1 MLRTASA
8 NVLPEE
14 TFADIGLG
22 HSTGFFLADQYA
34 KKIQS
39 MVDEAITV
47 IETVKKIPD
56 FNANLSVEL
65 AFSCA
70 SMKAFTSDPRAD
82 ERYLETD
89 EEPVS
94 DNKFISNVHQNCF
107 IAFQKRLCRPA
118 CLTYNLDLL

>member
-1 MLRTASA
+1 MGQNHAA
-8 NVLPEE
+8 
-14 TFADIGLG
+14 
-22 HSTGFFLADQYA
+22 GFELADEYA
-34 KKIQS
+34 TKIQS

-70 SMKAFTSDPRAD
+70 SMKAFTSDPRVD
-82 ERYLETD
+82 ERYLDLD

-94 DNKFISNVHQNCF
+94 DNHKEEFLRYSIQLV
-107 IAFQKRLCRPA
+107 
-118 CLTYNLDLL
+118 

>member
-1 MLRTASA
+1 MKKDRRSAIKVKGDSTADIHQVA
-8 NVLPEE
+8 GMNAIPE
-14 TFADIGLG
+14 TFAEMGQHHAAGLE
-22 HSTGFFLADQYA
+22 LADEYA

-70 SMKAFTSDPRAD
+70 SMKVLTCDPRLDDAFLD
-82 ERYLETD
+82 SD

-94 DNKFISNVHQNCF
+94 DTFIGIS
-107 IAFQKRLCRPA
+107 
-118 CLTYNLDLL
+118 TYFV

>member
-1 MLRTASA
+1 MKKNRKESLVQKSGTMTDAQLEAGAS
-8 NVLPEE
+8 VPQV
-14 TFADIGLG
+14 TFSEIGQN
-22 HSTGFFLADQYA
+22 HAAGFELADEYA

-65 AFSCA
+65 AISCA
-70 SMKAFTSDPRAD
+70 FMRAFTSDPRAD
-82 ERYLETD
+82 EGYLDSD

-94 DNKFISNVHQNCF
+94 D
-107 IAFQKRLCRPA
+107 AFRKA
-118 CLTYNLDLL
+118 F

>member
-1 MLRTASA
+1 
-8 NVLPEE
+8 
-14 TFADIGLG
+14 
-22 HSTGFFLADQYA
+22 
-34 KKIQS
+34 

-82 ERYLETD
+82 ERYLESD
-89 EEPVS
+89 VEPVS
-94 DNKFISNVHQNCF
+94 DNKFTLIVL
-107 IAFQKRLCRPA
+107 KKDYVKLV
-118 CLTYNLDLL
+118 